1 MTQDSSQDFFVSY
14 NKADREW
21 AEWIA
26 WQLEAEGYTTVL
38 QAWDFL
44 PGSNFVLDMDKASQQ
59 ASRTIA
65 LLSPDYLASQ
75 FTPAEW
81 AAAFAQDPTGQQ
93 GKLLPIRVKACTL
106 TGLLAQLV
114 YLDLV
119 DLDEKSAAATL
130 RAGIA
135 RTHARPSTA
144 PRYPGSTASDI
155 PQTSP
160 FPGPRVLPR
169 AWNVPFR
176 RNPFFTG
183 REPVF
188 TQVHELLY
196 AGTTAALSQPPA
208 ISGLGGIGKTQIAVE
223 YAYRFQDDYQFVL
236 WVQANTLETLLAD
249 FVTLATQL
257 NLPEQNEQ
265 GQQVVVQ
272 AMKQWLETHRRWLLI
287 FDNADDLAMVQDYL
301 PQGNQG
307 HILLTTRA

>member
-1 MTQDSSQDFFVSY
+1 MTQDASKDFFVSY
-14 NKADREW
+14 NQADRAW

-26 WQLEAEGYTTVL
+26 WQLESEGYTTVL

-44 PGSNFVLDMDKASQQ
+44 PGSNFVVDMDNASGQ

-65 LLSPDYLASQ
+65 VLSPDYLTSQ

-93 GKLLPIRVKACTL
+93 SKLLPIRVRACML

-119 DLDEKSAAATL
+119 DLDERSAAAAL

-135 RTHARPSTA
+135 RTRIRPSTA
-144 PRYPGSTASDI
+144 PSYPGSAA
-155 PQTSP
+155 PAPHTSP
-160 FPGPRVLPR
+160 FPGPPLLPS

-188 TQVHELLY
+188 TQVHELLH
-196 AGTTAALSQPPA
+196 AGTAALYHNHQRSA
-208 ISGLGGIGKTQIAVE
+208 AWEASC
-223 YAYRFQDDYQFVL
+223 D
-236 WVQANTLETLLAD
+236 
-249 FVTLATQL
+249 
-257 NLPEQNEQ
+257 
-265 GQQVVVQ
+265 
-272 AMKQWLETHRRWLLI
+272 MKLHE
-287 FDNADDLAMVQDYL
+287 
-301 PQGNQG
+301 
-307 HILLTTRA
+307 